1 LVTIAIIWGSISAF
15 LHLEYL
21 ELETAAELDAAS
33 LARGLDATVARRIE
47 AVDDM
52 LLLLR
57 ESYLRDPAGFDL
69 ASPAGQRHLL
79 SGLVVRI
86 SLIGPDGALL
96 QTRAGPSGGRIDLPE
111 RTPLQV
117 FRDRAVD
124 ELFITGLVTQRTL
137 DCTRRIDGPDGSFRG
152 VVTASVDIAQLQRP
166 NTPAAAGNAVV
177 LLAGDDGSL
186 GAPPPGDQGAISQ
199 PLPAAVRAQLLSGE
213 PQGSYRAVSRID
225 GTKLLIGFI
234 RLASYPLAVAAG
246 LDEDRA
252 LAPFRRH
259 CAQCLGFGAG
269 LTLLVGTG
277 GFLLVRQGRRTLGS
291 QAALTATLENVSQG
305 VIMVDAQGRVPV
317 INRRAAELLEL
328 PPELLNDNPTFRDIL
343 RLQLDRGEFGP
354 PDKVDPAFLRFVESG
369 GISTEYGVYERVRAN
384 GVALEVRTLQLAQG
398 GAVRTYTDVTDRRA
412 NEEALAAARDA
423 AEAAGRARSEFLA
436 VMSHEMRTP
445 LNGIIGVAG
454 LLLEMEMGT
463 TEQQY
468 VRIVLD
474 SGNHLLQLINDI
486 LDFSRLDAGRL
497 DLEDTDFEPRLV
509 LGDTIGLLASQA
521 RSKGLELAL
530 EVADD
535 VPRLVAGDPRRLRQV
550 LLNLIG
556 NGVKFTAAG
565 SVRVGVTRLGGEADS
580 VRLGFTVADTGIGI
594 ALPAQGRLF
603 NEFTQVDSSISRRF
617 GGSGLGLAISRRLIE
632 RMGGT
637 ISVESTPGQGSIF
650 RFDIRLRA
658 VRAEG
663 EPAPGA
669 AAAGAAVPRR
679 RGLRILLAED
689 NPTNRLVATRML
701 ERGGHQVEAV
711 TNGAEAVVAVRE
723 GRFDLVV
730 MDVMMP
736 EMDGLTATTT
746 IRRLPG
752 PVSRIPIIGLT
763 ANAMVTDEMAAI
775 AAGMDHFATKPISA
789 DRLAEAIARVMQ
801 DGAGAA
807 LPAAGVESSVPDE
820 RVRDTGLGAG
830 VGPG

>member
-1 LVTIAIIWGSISAF
+1 
-15 LHLEYL
+15 
-21 ELETAAELDAAS
+21 
-33 LARGLDATVARRIE
+33 
-47 AVDDM
+47 
-52 LLLLR
+52 
-57 ESYLRDPAGFDL
+57 
-69 ASPAGQRHLL
+69 
-79 SGLVVRI
+79 
-86 SLIGPDGALL
+86 
-96 QTRAGPSGGRIDLPE
+96 
-111 RTPLQV
+111 
-117 FRDRAVD
+117 
-124 ELFITGLVTQRTL
+124 
-137 DCTRRIDGPDGSFRG
+137 
-152 VVTASVDIAQLQRP
+152 
-166 NTPAAAGNAVV
+166 
-177 LLAGDDGSL
+177 
-186 GAPPPGDQGAISQ
+186 
-199 PLPAAVRAQLLSGE
+199 
-213 PQGSYRAVSRID
+213 
-225 GTKLLIGFI
+225 
-234 RLASYPLAVAAG
+234 
-246 LDEDRA
+246 
-252 LAPFRRH
+252 
-259 CAQCLGFGAG
+259 
-269 LTLLVGTG
+269 
-277 GFLLVRQGRRTLGS
+277 
-291 QAALTATLENVSQG
+291 
-305 VIMVDAQGRVPV
+305 VPV